1 MNHEEQ
7 LQKEIMMEI
16 EKFKSQVN
24 FYKPRPEDRLP
35 PHLKAL
41 KREMEQRKHGI
52 RITIELF

>member
-7 LQKEIMMEI
+7 LQKEIMMEV

-24 FYKPRPEDRLP
+24 FCEINAEDRLP

-52 RITIELF
+52 RIIIELF